1 MGSELFRGSPNL
13 RVSPDTGLLE
23 VAHFLLH
30 DFEYNLSSLG
40 EGEEEKRTDI
50 RGGFW
55 CRESGPETRL
65 TQPQLGALYG
75 ALRTRQ
81 F

>member
-30 DFEYNLSSLG
+30 DFEYNLPSLG

-50 RGGFW
+50 RGDFGAERVDPRPTSPSPSSVP
-55 CRESGPETRL
+55 CIGP
-65 TQPQLGALYG
+65 
-75 ALRTRQ
+75 
-81 F
+81 